1 MILERKIRTLLTV
14 VLIVCG
20 AVRSHTQT
28 TASDDGLELG
38 VGFVMEGDFEAA
50 VEVLDAVVII
60 LEGRLERR
68 ARLARANLYLGY
80 ALLYTY
86 GEEEAT
92 LRLSEARRRD
102 PHVVPSPAEFPRRVI
117 RLWAAAADSN
127 NRPRPAPS
135 VALDGDNRTIFDA
148 PVDPAVWISNSPDR
162 LFLQVALASPGGRC
176 LGELTVDPTR
186 AQLRWRPT
194 HTDRPCPAAF
204 AVPFDDVESVSVA
217 SEGGFVVRVGSGDAR
232 RLVFIPQPY
241 NAWFDRG
248 IEGRRQ
254 LDLPRVARVATR
266 LAVRGLLTALGRS
279 PSRAWSFYGTPVDIT
294 ASELLNIPAGYDG
307 RAVRTRGRFTNVR
320 ASNRLRS
327 SLDAAGAVIGL
338 SPTPETRALVDANA
352 AALDGTEITVTG
364 VFRRQPASPDEPGDE
379 APSYAISFWDVSS
392 AVLAETSRPAQALT
406 SLFAATP
413 VPMNQPVEVVG
424 QFRGSNL
431 FGDLPPTTRSGA
443 GLNDWVLREGA
454 AAIWVTG
461 AKPEGSGWS
470 LNPLNRRDTSTW
482 LWVSGQLEE
491 QAGRYYLASDG
502 ANRRCS
508 DGTAGRRQ
516 RSAGGW
522 TARSRSVSEYRR
534 SGGIEPTRPRGG
546 KGAPAGGTVGGKD
559 GQHTEVGGPGSATT
573 LVYPT
578 GRR

>member
-1 MILERKIRTLLTV
+1 M
-14 VLIVCG
+14 
-20 AVRSHTQT
+20 
-28 TASDDGLELG
+28 
-38 VGFVMEGDFEAA
+38 
-50 VEVLDAVVII
+50 
-60 LEGRLERR
+60 
-68 ARLARANLYLGY
+68 
-80 ALLYTY
+80 
-86 GEEEAT
+86 
-92 LRLSEARRRD
+92 
-102 PHVVPSPAEFPRRVI
+102 
-117 RLWAAAADSN
+117 
-127 NRPRPAPS
+127 
-135 VALDGDNRTIFDA
+135 
-148 PVDPAVWISNSPDR
+148 
-162 LFLQVALASPGGRC
+162 
-176 LGELTVDPTR
+176 
-186 AQLRWRPT
+186 
-194 HTDRPCPAAF
+194 
-204 AVPFDDVESVSVA
+204 PFDDVESVSVA

-320 ASNRLRS
+320 ASNRLRY